1 MSKMMRA
8 LASLALVALAAL
20 VLAACGGSDNDDD
33 SSSSSGGSTS
43 SSESSSGSTTA
54 GGGEAASGERASREY
69 RIALIT
75 NEESS
80 FYITLNA
87 GAQAEAERLGVQVD
101 WSAPRTPDLP
111 SQTATL
117 QSVLARRPDGV
128 LMTAVDRTGM
138 VAPIRQLQAQDIPVI
153 MLDSDVAD
161 RSVRMAFIGTNNE
174 AAGEMAATEM
184 DRLLGGEGKVAY
196 EGYVPGIESVDQ
208 RESGWRRGLE
218 RYPGLES
225 VGETYDRG
233 DLAEVAA
240 NVNGLMRRDP
250 DLRGIFASWTNAAI
264 GTAQAVQNAGRTQDV
279 NVIGMDADQQE
290 VTLLKSGAID
300 ALVVQQ
306 VFTAGELGVRQMVEY
321 LENGTR
327 PEDTLLDPVIAT
339 RDNVDDP
346 EIRELLY
353 RAAE

>member
-1 MSKMMRA
+1 MSKLMRVI
-8 LASLALVALAAL
+8 ASAALVVLAAL
-20 VLAACGGSDNDDD
+20 VFAACGSSDDD
-33 SSSSSGGSTS
+33 SSSSGSS
-43 SSESSSGSTTA
+43 SSSGTA
-54 GGGEAASGERASREY
+54 TGGGDAGKARAKY
-69 RIALIT
+69 KIALIT

-87 GAQAEAERLGVQVD
+87 GAQAEAERLGVEVD

-138 VAPIRQLQAQDIPVI
+138 VAPIRQLQAKDIPVI

-174 AAGEMAATEM
+174 AAGRLAAETM
-184 DRLLGGEGKVAY
+184 DRLLDGSGKVAY

-208 RESGWRRGLE
+208 REAGWRAGLAGF
-218 RYPGLES
+218 PGLES
-225 VGETYDRG
+225 VGQTYDRG
-233 DLAEVAA
+233 DLADVAA
-240 NVNGLMRRDP
+240 NVNGLLRRNS
-250 DLRGIFASWTNAAI
+250 DLGGIFASWTNAAI
-264 GTAQAVQNAGRTQDV
+264 GTAQAVQNAGRTDDV
-279 NVIGMDADQQE
+279 NVVAMDADQQE
-290 VTLLKSGAID
+290 VTLLRSGAID

-306 VFTAGELGVRQMVEY
+306 VYTAGELGVRQMVEH

-327 PEDTLLDPVIAT
+327 PTDTLLDPVIAT
-339 RDNVDDP
+339 RDNVDDA
-346 EIRELLY
+346 EIRKLLY
-353 RAAE
+353 RAAK

>member
-1 MSKMMRA
+1 MSKLMRM
-8 LASLALVALAAL
+8 LAGVALVAIAFA
-20 VLAACGGSDNDDD
+20 LAACGSSDDD
-33 SSSSSGGSTS
+33 SSSSGSTGASGS
-43 SSESSSGSTTA
+43 SGSSSGD
-54 GGGEAASGERASREY
+54 GGGKKY
-69 RIALIT
+69 KLALVT

-87 GAQAEAERLGVQVD
+87 GAQAEAERLGVEVD

-117 QSVLARRPDGV
+117 QSVLAKRPDGV

-138 VAPIRQLQAQDIPVI
+138 VAPIRQLQAAGIPVI

-161 RSVRMAFIGTNNE
+161 RSVRLAYIGTNNE
-174 AAGEMAATEM
+174 AAGSMAAETM
-184 DRLLGGEGKVAY
+184 DRLLGGSGEVAY
-196 EGYVPGIESVDQ
+196 EGYVPGIESVDA
-208 RESGWRRGLE
+208 RERGWRAGLE
-218 RYPGLES
+218 EYPGLRQ
-225 VGETYDRG
+225 VGATYDRG

-240 NVNGLMRRDP
+240 NVNGLLRRNG

-264 GTAQAVQNAGRTQDV
+264 GTAQAVQNAGKTEDV
-279 NVIGMDADQQE
+279 NVVAMDADQQE
-290 VTLLKSGAID
+290 VTLLRSGAID

-327 PEDTLLDPVIAT
+327 PSDTLLDPVIAT
-339 RDNVDDP
+339 RDNVEDP
-346 EIRELLY
+346 EISKLLY
-353 RAAE
+353 RAAK

>member
-8 LASLALVALAAL
+8 IASLALVALAAL
-20 VLAACGGSDNDDD
+20 VLAACGSSDDDD
-33 SSSSSGGSTS
+33 SST
-43 SSESSSGSTTA
+43 SSGSATSGASTT
-54 GGGEAASGERASREY
+54 GGGEAASGERARKSY

-87 GAQAEAERLGVQVD
+87 GAQAEAERLGVEVD
-101 WSAPRTPDLP
+101 WQAPRTPDLP

-138 VAPIRQLQAQDIPVI
+138 VAPIRQLQSQDIPVI

-174 AAGEMAATEM
+174 AAGRLAAETM
-184 DRLLGGEGKVAY
+184 DGLLDGRGKVAY

-208 RESGWRRGLE
+208 REAGWRAGLAGL
-218 RYPGLES
+218 PGLES
-225 VGETYDRG
+225 VGQTYDRG
-233 DLAEVAA
+233 DLADVAA
-240 NVNGLMRRDP
+240 NVNGLLRRDP
-250 DLRGIFASWTNAAI
+250 DLGGIFASWTNAAI
-264 GTAQAVQNAGRTQDV
+264 GTAQAVQNAGKTDDV
-279 NVIGMDADQQE
+279 NVVAMDADQQE
-290 VTLLKSGAID
+290 VTLLRTGAID

-327 PEDTLLDPVIAT
+327 PTDTLLDPVIAT
-339 RDNVDDP
+339 RDNVDDE
-346 EIRELLY
+346 EIRKLLY

>member
-1 MSKMMRA
+1 VSKLMRM
-8 LASLALVALAAL
+8 LAGVALVALAFA
-20 VLAACGGSDNDDD
+20 VAACGSSDD
-33 SSSSSGGSTS
+33 SSSSSGSTGASGSS
-43 SSESSSGSTTA
+43 SSE
-54 GGGEAASGERASREY
+54 GGGKKDY
-69 RIALIT
+69 KLALIT

-87 GAQAEAERLGVQVD
+87 GAQAEAERLGVEVD

-117 QSVLARRPDGV
+117 QSVIAKRPDGV

-138 VAPIRQLQAQDIPVI
+138 VAPIRQLQAAGIPVI

-161 RSVRMAFIGTNNE
+161 RSVRLAYIGTNNE
-174 AAGEMAATEM
+174 AAGRMAAETM
-184 DRLLGGEGKVAY
+184 DRLLGGSGEVAY
-196 EGYVPGIESVDQ
+196 EGYVPGIESVDA
-208 RESGWRRGLE
+208 RERGWEEGLKE
-218 RYPGLES
+218 LPGLRQ
-225 VGETYDRG
+225 VGATYDRG

-240 NVNGLMRRDP
+240 NVNGLLRRNG
-250 DLRGIFASWTNAAI
+250 DLGGIFASWTNAAI
-264 GTAQAVQNAGRTQDV
+264 GTAQAVQNAGKSEDV
-279 NVIGMDADQQE
+279 NVVAMDADQQE
-290 VTLLKSGAID
+290 VTLLRSGAID

-327 PEDTLLDPVIAT
+327 PADTLLDPVIAT
-339 RDNVDDP
+339 RDNVEDP
-346 EIRELLY
+346 EISKLLY

>member
-1 MSKMMRA
+1 MSKLMRMLAGVALLA
-8 LASLALVALAAL
+8 LAFAV
-20 VLAACGGSDNDDD
+20 AACGSSDD
-33 SSSSSGGSTS
+33 SSSSSGSTGSS
-43 SSESSSGSTTA
+43 DSSSSG
-54 GGGEAASGERASREY
+54 GGKKDY
-69 RIALIT
+69 KLALIT

-87 GAQAEAERLGVQVD
+87 GAQAEAERLGVEVN

-117 QSVLARRPDGV
+117 QSVIAKRPDGV

-138 VAPIRQLQAQDIPVI
+138 VAPIRQLQAAGIPVI

-161 RSVRMAFIGTNNE
+161 RSVRLAYIGTNNE
-174 AAGEMAATEM
+174 AAGRMAAETM
-184 DRLLGGEGKVAY
+184 DRLLGGSGEVAY
-196 EGYVPGIESVDQ
+196 EGYVPGIESVDA
-208 RESGWRRGLE
+208 RERGWREGLADF
-218 RYPGLES
+218 PGLRQ
-225 VGETYDRG
+225 VGATYDRG

-240 NVNGLMRRDP
+240 NVNGLMRRNG
-250 DLRGIFASWTNAAI
+250 DLGGIFASWTNAAI
-264 GTAQAVQNAGRTQDV
+264 GTAQAVQNAGKTDQV
-279 NVIGMDADQQE
+279 NVVAMDADQQE
-290 VTLLKSGAID
+290 VTLLRSGAID

-327 PEDTLLDPVIAT
+327 PSDTLLDPVIAT
-339 RDNVDDP
+339 SDNVDDP
-346 EIRELLY
+346 EIRKLLY

>member
-1 MSKMMRA
+1 MSKLMRMLAGVALLA
-8 LASLALVALAAL
+8 LAFAV
-20 VLAACGGSDNDDD
+20 AACGSSDD
-33 SSSSSGGSTS
+33 SSSSSGSTGASGSSDS
-43 SSESSSGSTTA
+43 SSSD
-54 GGGEAASGERASREY
+54 GGGKKDYE
-69 RIALIT
+69 IALIT

-87 GAQAEAERLGVQVD
+87 GAQAEAERLGVKVN

-117 QSVLARRPDGV
+117 QSVIAKRPDGV

-138 VAPIRQLQAQDIPVI
+138 VAPIRQLQAAGIPVI

-161 RSVRMAFIGTNNE
+161 RSVRLAYIGTNNE
-174 AAGEMAATEM
+174 AAGRMAAETM
-184 DRLLGGEGKVAY
+184 DRLLGGSGEVAY
-196 EGYVPGIESVDQ
+196 EGYVPGIESVDA
-208 RESGWRRGLE
+208 RERGWREGLTGF
-218 RYPGLES
+218 PGLRQ
-225 VGETYDRG
+225 VGATYDRG

-240 NVNGLMRRDP
+240 NVNGLMRRNG

-264 GTAQAVQNAGRTQDV
+264 GTAQAVQNAGKIEDV
-279 NVIGMDADQQE
+279 NVVAMDADQQE
-290 VTLLKSGAID
+290 VTLLRSGAID

-327 PEDTLLDPVIAT
+327 PSDTLLDPVIAT
-339 RDNVDDP
+339 SDNVDDP
-346 EIRELLY
+346 EISKLLY
-353 RAAE
+353 RAAK

>member
-1 MSKMMRA
+1 MMRA
-8 LASLALVALAAL
+8 FASLALVALAAL
-20 VLAACGGSDNDDD
+20 VLAACGSSDDDD
-33 SSSSSGGSTS
+33 SSTS
-43 SSESSSGSTTA
+43 AGAATSGSATT
-54 GGGEAASGERASREY
+54 GGDAAATGDRARKSY
-69 RIALIT
+69 KIALVT

-87 GAQAEAERLGVQVD
+87 GAQAEAERLGVEVD
-101 WSAPRTPDLP
+101 WQAPRTPDLP

-138 VAPIRQLQAQDIPVI
+138 VAPIRQLQAQRIPVI

-174 AAGEMAATEM
+174 AAGRMAAETM
-184 DRLLGGEGKVAY
+184 DRLLGGRGKVAY

-208 RESGWRRGLE
+208 REAGWRAGLAGL
-218 RYPGLES
+218 PGLES
-225 VGETYDRG
+225 VGQTYDRG
-233 DLAEVAA
+233 DLADVAA
-240 NVNGLMRRDP
+240 NVNGLLRRDP
-250 DLRGIFASWTNAAI
+250 DLGGIFASWTNAAI
-264 GTAQAVQNAGRTQDV
+264 GTAQAVQNAGKTEDV
-279 NVIGMDADQQE
+279 HVVAMDADQQE
-290 VTLLKSGAID
+290 VTALRTGSID

-321 LENGTR
+321 LDNGTR
-327 PEDTLLDPVIAT
+327 PTDTLLDPVIAT